1 MPLSVTGK
9 NNLISVTSFT
19 HASAWQDLGV
29 TESTGGS
36 YARQTIS
43 WAAAASGARAN
54 SAQITIPIAAGQTI
68 QAVGIH
74 DALSAGN
81 SQGFFQIG
89 SALRGSASVTT
100 ADTFTSL
107 AHGLST
113 DDRVFFTTIAGET
126 IPTGISITT
135 LYFIRATG
143 ATADTFTVSTTS
155 GGSALDITAA
165 GECAWFRTIPQT
177 FAIAG
182 NLILPTSTGIVIDAT
197 AFG

>member
-54 SAQITIPIAAGQTI
+54 SAQISIPIAIGQTI

-155 GGSALDITAA
+155 GGSALDITQRVSAP
-165 GECAWFRTIPQT
+165 GSVR
-177 FAIAG
+177 
-182 NLILPTSTGIVIDAT
+182 SRRRSRSRAT
-197 AFG
+197 